1 MSSQPPFDVAIIGA
15 GPGGYVAAIRA
26 AQLGLKPV
34 VIERDSRFGGTCTLR
49 GCIPTKAL
57 LRDAHLLYEVRKAVQ
72 QGLFRAGGVEFD
84 FEKIQ
89 ARKNDIIGKSNKG
102 IDYLFR
108 KNKVAVIKGSA
119 ALLSPTRIRV
129 SGDGP
134 SEVEARHIIIA
145 TGSEAKTLP
154 GYSVDENLIITN
166 VGALDMTAV
175 PQSLVIVGAGAVGV
189 EFASIYNA
197 FGTKVTLLEALPHLV
212 PLEDEEVAKELR
224 RVFTRKGIDCHASA
238 RLESAKS
245 SGTGVEVTF
254 GTENGQQKTVTG
266 EKLLMAT
273 GRAPNTSGIG
283 LETLG
288 VAMDRAYI
296 KVDRY
301 MQTNVPGVYAVGDVV
316 PTPQLAHVA
325 FHEGVVAVEHIA
337 GKNPP
342 AINYLHVP
350 NCTYCDPQIASVGL
364 TEAKAVAEGYKVKSG
379 KFPFMA
385 VAKARIEDAT
395 DGFIKIVAREDDGE
409 ILGIH
414 MIGSGVTELIAEGV
428 AAMGLEG
435 AVADMAHLIHAH
447 PTLSEGVH
455 EAFEAVF
462 GAAIH
467 I

>member
-1 MSSQPPFDVAIIGA
+1 
-15 GPGGYVAAIRA
+15 
-26 AQLGLKPV
+26 
-34 VIERDSRFGGTCTLR
+34 
-49 GCIPTKAL
+49 
-57 LRDAHLLYEVRKAVQ
+57 
-72 QGLFRAGGVEFD
+72 
-84 FEKIQ
+84 
-89 ARKNDIIGKSNKG
+89 
-102 IDYLFR
+102 
-108 KNKVAVIKGSA
+108 
-119 ALLSPTRIRV
+119 
-129 SGDGP
+129 
-134 SEVEARHIIIA
+134 
-145 TGSEAKTLP
+145 
-154 GYSVDENLIITN
+154 
-166 VGALDMTAV
+166 
-175 PQSLVIVGAGAVGV
+175 
-189 EFASIYNA
+189 
-197 FGTKVTLLEALPHLV
+197 
-212 PLEDEEVAKELR
+212 
-224 RVFTRKGIDCHASA
+224 
-238 RLESAKS
+238 
-245 SGTGVEVTF
+245 VEVTF

-455 EAFEAVF
+455 EALEAVF

>member
-1 MSSQPPFDVAIIGA
+1 MSAQPPFDVAIVGA

-26 AQLGLKPV
+26 SQLGLKTV

-57 LRDAHLLYEVRKAVQ
+57 LRDAHLLHEVKKAVQ
-72 QGLFRAGGVEFD
+72 QGLLKTGPVEFD
-84 FEKIQ
+84 FDKMQ

-108 KNKVAVIKGSA
+108 KNKVTVVRGTATLVAPGK
-119 ALLSPTRIRV
+119 IRV
-129 SGDGP
+129 TGDA
-134 SEVEARHIIIA
+134 STDVEARNIIVA
-145 TGSEAKTLP
+145 TGSEAKPLP
-154 GYSVDENLIITN
+154 GYAVDEQRIITN
-166 VGALDMTAV
+166 VGALDMAAV
-175 PQSLVIVGAGAVGV
+175 PQSLVVVGAGAVGV
-189 EFASIYNA
+189 EFASLYNA
-197 FGTKVTLLEALPHLV
+197 LGTKVTLLEALPQLV

-224 RVFTRKGIDCHASA
+224 RAFTKKGIDCQTSA
-238 RLESAKS
+238 KLESAQTS
-245 SGTGVEVTF
+245 AGGVDVVYVTDTGER
-254 GTENGQQKTVTG
+254 KTVTA

-288 VAMDRAYI
+288 VAMERGYI
-296 KVDRY
+296 KVDRN
-301 MQTNVPGVYAVGDVV
+301 MQTNVPGVYAIGDVV

-325 FHEGVVAVEHIA
+325 FQEGVVAVEHIA

-364 TEAKAVAEGYKVKSG
+364 TEAKAVAAGHKVKVG

-395 DGFIKIVAREDDGE
+395 DGFVKIVANEADGE
-409 ILGIH
+409 VLGFH
-414 MIGSGVTELIAEGV
+414 MIGYGVTELIAEGV

-435 AVADMAHLIHAH
+435 AVPDLTPLIHAH
-447 PTLSEGVH
+447 PTLSESVH
-455 EAFEAVF
+455 EALEAVF